1 MEIQD
6 IGVADSGV
14 KLGIAPY
21 KKFRCPPISLD
32 TIMIHVI
39 TKDSKPPSIV
49 R

>member
-14 KLGIAPY
+14 KFGIAPY
-21 KKFRCPPISLD
+21 KNFRCPPISLD

-39 TKDSKPPSIV
+39 IKNSKTPFNS
-49 R
+49 